1 MHYGCFF
8 AKIYIGGL
16 CLFEEGVFMSTN
28 LMPLE
33 AETRVLIDRTLENLG
48 WILNGK
54 EQNVYYEQPRTE
66 AEKKKLGGK
75 RPDYVLYSKEYDKP
89 LIVIEAK
96 KKGSRIDTALEQGI
110 SYARAIEA
118 PLVFATDGVFC
129 KAFHTLANR
138 PPILNGEEID
148 EFIREALALRYLN
161 SYEVN
166 TVSPK
171 VQYDRKELIRIFDEA
186 NNMLRGEGL
195 RAGTERFGEFANIL
209 FLKLISESEQ
219 IKRESGIRT
228 NFDIACSWDSIKQIP
243 FSTRIE
249 YINKTVNEKLNALYN
264 TDIFTKLQIRD
275 PSILKEIMDKLDPL
289 MLTDVDSDVKG
300 DAFEY
305 FLKASTSTKND
316 LGEYFTPRHI
326 VKTMVRLVN
335 PQIGETVY
343 DPFCGTGGFLIES
356 FRYIYNN
363 MVRTESNLKTLREK
377 TVYGN
382 EITNTARITKMNMI
396 LAGDGHSN
404 IHKMDSLA
412 NPPYIDKIKYDD
424 EGNVIRDVEG
434 NVLYTSEYKG
444 IYDIVLAN
452 MPYSQKTKHGSLY
465 DLPST
470 NGDSICVQHCMKAI
484 NSTAPNGRM
493 ALVVPEGFLFRK
505 DLTKTREY
513 LLNHCELQ
521 SVISLP
527 QGVFLPYTG
536 VKTDIIYATKVN
548 QKVNPSEKRKDFWYF
563 DVKSDG
569 YTLDNHRRKL
579 DTPSDLN
586 KYEEY
591 RKLDNDQ
598 ASDMLKVGF
607 ELISLDKV
615 SKNSYVLVGSR
626 YRNAIPSRNYSSE
639 LVKLGDVADLIRGI
653 SFPKNAQ
660 KNMGDPNSLKVV
672 TTRAAKVD
680 GIDFDKIIYVD
691 ESYAKDNKVVKKND
705 ILISLANSLDLV
717 GRVTYVDDDYQN
729 LSFGAFMGLIR
740 VKPNRVHP
748 VYLYNILKSPI
759 ARDYYK
765 GVAKTTTNISNLT
778 FEDLSSFS
786 FPLPNWEEQN
796 RIAKE
801 ITSYNQIII
810 GAKKILNSYIP
821 RINCNVTDIKSLNEI
836 AIFKPSKDEVK
847 DLPDDTEVSFVP
859 MATLN
864 TFNPSFKVVERRNIS
879 DVRNGYTYFRDNDIL
894 LAKITPCFENGKA
907 AIARNL
913 TNGIGFGSTEY
924 IVIRANDSL
933 VYPEWI
939 FYHINTFKFIN
950 DGKSFM
956 TGTAGQQRID
966 LNYVKQYRIPVPSLE
981 EQKKILDQISY
992 EQSLIESSKQLIKV
1006 FTEKIESRIKEVWG
1020 E

>member
-1 MHYGCFF
+1 MN
-8 AKIYIGGL
+8 
-16 CLFEEGVFMSTN
+16 TN
-28 LMPLE
+28 TMPLE
-33 AETRVLIDRTLENLG
+33 AETRILIDRSLENLG
-48 WILNGK
+48 WKLSGK
-54 EQNVYYEQPRTE
+54 DQNVYYEQPRTE

-75 RPDYVLYSKEYDKP
+75 RPDYVLYSKESERP

-110 SYARAIEA
+110 NYARTINA

-129 KAFHTLANR
+129 KAFHTDANR

-148 EFIREALALRYLN
+148 EFIREALALRYLT

-195 RAGTERFGEFANIL
+195 RAGIERFGEFANIL

-219 IKRESGIRT
+219 IKRESGIQT
-228 NFDIACSWDSIKQIP
+228 KFDIACSWDSIKQIP
-243 FSTRIE
+243 SSTRIE
-249 YINKTVNEKLNALYN
+249 YINKTVYDKLNALYS
-264 TDIFTKLQIRD
+264 TDIFTPLQIRD

-356 FRYIYNN
+356 FRYIFNN
-363 MVRTESNLKTLREK
+363 MARTEANLKTLRES

-404 IHKMDSLA
+404 IEMKDSLA
-412 NPPYIDKIKYDD
+412 NPVDGTTTYTD
-424 EGNVIRDVEG
+424 EKGTAHHNGFDV
-434 NVLYTSEYKG
+434 
-444 IYDIVLAN
+444 VLAN

-484 NSTAPNGRM
+484 NSASENGRM

-513 LLNHCELQ
+513 LLDHCQLQ
-521 SVISLP
+521 SIISLP

-548 QKVNPSEKRKDFWYF
+548 QKIKAAEKKKDFWYF

-579 DTPSDLN
+579 ETPSDLS

-591 RKLDNDQ
+591 RKLDKDQ
-598 ASDMLKVGF
+598 AANMMKVGF
-607 ELISLDKV
+607 EIIPLDKV
-615 SKNSYVLVGSR
+615 RRNANILVGSR
-626 YRNAIPSRNYSSE
+626 YRTLAKEVSE
-639 LVKLGDVADLIRGI
+639 HPMVTLGDEQLFQICSGGTPSSTVPEYWNGNVRWITLADLPADNFI
-653 SFPKNAQ
+653 SEIKTTERTISEAGLNNSNA
-660 KNMGDPNSLKVV
+660 KLLPADTIIVS
-672 TTRAAKVD
+672 TRATIGRIGIARTQLATNQGFKNIIIKRPDLILPKYVAYMLTAQVD
-680 GIDFDKIIYVD
+680 AMQHLASGATFKEISKENFCTLQIPLLPIDQQQLIVD
-691 ESYAKDNKVVKKND
+691 E
-705 ILISLANSLDLV
+705 LD
-717 GRVTYVDDDYQN
+717 GYQN
-729 LSFGAFMGLIR
+729 VVSGA
-740 VKPNRVHP
+740 H
-748 VYLYNILKSPI
+748 NILKNYMPAVNLNNEYQTDRLGNLFDPVLTSIDPTLESGPVCYI
-759 ARDYYK
+759 
-765 GVAKTTTNISNLT
+765 GLENIVSGTGEFTGSLESRYEN
-778 FEDLSSFS
+778 
-786 FPLPNWEEQN
+786 
-796 RIAKE
+796 
-801 ITSYNQIII
+801 
-810 GAKKILNSYIP
+810 
-821 RINCNVTDIKSLNEI
+821 IKSLKRV
-836 AIFKPSKDEVK
+836 FKD
-847 DLPDDTEVSFVP
+847 
-859 MATLN
+859 
-864 TFNPSFKVVERRNIS
+864 
-879 DVRNGYTYFRDNDIL
+879 GDIL
-894 LAKITPCFENGKA
+894 FGKLRPALNKVAYATFDGICSTDILVLRAKSEDVLPEYYSVLLRGVAFNKSVLNGVIGGQLPRVDLNFLLDIPVQIVPKEEQQRSITM
-907 AIARNL
+907 
-913 TNGIGFGSTEY
+913 
-924 IVIRANDSL
+924 IRAEREMIGS
-933 VYPEWI
+933 V
-939 FYHINTFKFIN
+939 
-950 DGKSFM
+950 
-956 TGTAGQQRID
+956 
-966 LNYVKQYRIPVPSLE
+966 
-981 EQKKILDQISY
+981 KKIVETFSRKTAY
-992 EQSLIESSKQLIKV
+992 
-1006 FTEKIESRIKEVWG
+1006 RIKEIWG